1 MRFDAILPNINL
13 SHVAGLARRA
23 EEEGFDALWTQETSH
38 DPFLPHTLI
47 AENTSTLKMG
57 TGIAVAFSRSPMT
70 LAYTAWDLAAQ
81 SNGRFMLGLGTQVK
95 AHIERRFGM
104 EWPESVTAKLRDQI
118 MAIREIWKT
127 WQAGEKLNYRGEI
140 YRLNLMTPFFSP
152 EPIQHPQIPIYIAGV
167 NKGLA
172 ELAGECADGFMVH
185 PFHTV
190 EYLREELYPRIEQGA
205 LSHGRPAENVKKVL
219 TIFCATNDVEKEECR
234 SQIAFYASTPSYK
247 TVLDFHSRTKAAQ
260 NLSRLAVRGR
270 WTEMSSLIDD
280 DLLEKVCVLAGSP
293 QELADKIEA
302 RYSGVADRFSIYKM
316 YRPDESSELWQT
328 LIRKFNT

>member
-47 AENTSTLKMG
+47 AEYTSTLKMG

-118 MAIREIWKT
+118 LAIREIWKT

-190 EYLREELYPRIEQGA
+190 EYLRAELYPLIEKGA
-205 LSHGRPAENVKKVL
+205 LSHGRPAENVQKVL

-247 TVLDFHSRTKAAQ
+247 TVLDFHSRTEAAQ

-270 WTEMSSLIDD
+270 WTEMSGLIDD